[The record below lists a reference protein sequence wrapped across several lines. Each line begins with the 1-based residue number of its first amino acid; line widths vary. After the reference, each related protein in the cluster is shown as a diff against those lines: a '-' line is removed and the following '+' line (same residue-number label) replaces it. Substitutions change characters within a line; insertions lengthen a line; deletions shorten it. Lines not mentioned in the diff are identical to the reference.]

1 MVTDC
6 DGRLCD
12 HVELPIRQKG
22 KLSKPQR
29 VPHAGASSFG
39 IGFGRR
45 PFHVTSAQ
53 VPLPTTMDR
62 REDTGQRIER
72 ATSLIAVCGTA
83 KAPLIGYMRVSKA
96 DGSQVLDLQRDALL
110 TAGVSERHL
119 YNDTASGKKDDRPGL
134 AACLQALREGD
145 TLVVWK
151 LDRLGRSLRHLVNV
165 VHELTSGGVGLRVLT
180 GCCNRH
186 DHACW

>member
-29 VPHAGASSFG
+29 VPRAGASSFG

-72 ATSLIAVCGTA
+72 ATSLIAPQHHSVVG
-83 KAPLIGYMRVSKA
+83 
-96 DGSQVLDLQRDALL
+96 
-110 TAGVSERHL
+110 
-119 YNDTASGKKDDRPGL
+119 ASGRRP
-134 AACLQALREGD
+134 E
-145 TLVVWK
+145 K
-151 LDRLGRSLRHLVNV
+151 SMSLYG
-165 VHELTSGGVGLRVLT
+165 T
-180 GCCNRH
+180 
-186 DHACW
+186 